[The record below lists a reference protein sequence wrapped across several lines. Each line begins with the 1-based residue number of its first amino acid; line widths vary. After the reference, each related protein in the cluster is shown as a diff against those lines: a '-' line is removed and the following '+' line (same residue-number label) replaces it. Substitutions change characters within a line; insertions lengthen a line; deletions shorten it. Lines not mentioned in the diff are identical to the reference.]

1 MVPEGKDL
9 YLISDDGE
17 FFSPLDREA
26 IEPYLISEWT
36 EQKKSNIHPSN
47 RLSSLF
53 RDHFPDIELA
63 AELEKDLLIEQLAAS
78 ESFKNTHKTI
88 SRLSLYS
95 DFTESQVSAIVEA
108 PISNS
113 QVYWIAKDSDINQFL
128 RALVEGREDMIEAEN
143 LPRIRYNIDELKEYE
158 ELPPDLR
165 P

>member
-1 MVPEGKDL
+1 VPGGPVP
-9 YLISDDGE
+9 DDDQNP
-17 FFSPLDREA
+17 FA
-26 IEPYLISEWT
+26 
-36 EQKKSNIHPSN
+36 
-47 RLSSLF
+47 
-53 RDHFPDIELA
+53 
-63 AELEKDLLIEQLAAS
+63 
-78 ESFKNTHKTI
+78 
-88 SRLSLYS
+88 
-95 DFTESQVSAIVEA
+95 AIVEA